1 MFDTNSKIF
10 RMLYGMQRQPLSFSL
25 GMSEK
30 CHESLTLCGVIAMP
44 VHLALGLAVLTTK
57 ST

>member
-1 MFDTNSKIF
+1 MFDTNSKFF
-10 RMLYGMQRQPLSFSL
+10 RMLYGMQRQLSFSL

-30 CHESLTLCGVIAMP
+30 CHKSLTLCGVIAMP